1 MKSRLI
7 LVLVCT
13 SMLSGCSATARLYP
27 VQGPLSTQ
35 TPSPVYVAKFTG
47 AFNSGNFSAVL
58 GDGEVCKGRWELVPP
73 PTSSKAATPPGVP
86 SANNLSAEWDTIY
99 GPGFYSK
106 EVLGAD
112 FYMRAVLTGNRGT
125 DLNVEMYANQSPE
138 PSARHDNP
146 ITRIMKGVAKDNKGN
161 IYNMVFP

>member
-1 MKSRLI
+1 MKGRLI
-7 LVLVCT
+7 LVLVCM
-13 SMLSGCSATARLYP
+13 SMLSGCAATVRLYP

-35 TPSPVYVAKFTG
+35 TPLPVYVAKLTHG
-47 AFNSGNFSAVL
+47 LKSGNLSVIL
-58 GDGEVCKGRWELVPP
+58 NNGEVCNGRWELVPP
-73 PTSSKAATPPGVP
+73 PTSSKAATPPDVP
-86 SANNLSAEWDTIY
+86 SANNLSAEWDAIY

-125 DLNVEMYANQSPE
+125 VLNVEMYANQSPE

>member
-1 MKSRLI
+1 MKSRL
-7 LVLVCT
+7 VLFL
-13 SMLSGCSATARLYP
+13 SAMFMLSGCTTTARIYP
-27 VQGPLSTQ
+27 VHGPLSTQ
-35 TPSPVYVAKFTG
+35 TPLPVYVAKLTHG
-47 AFNSGNFSAVL
+47 LKSGDLSAIL
-58 GDGEVCKGRWELVPP
+58 NNGEVCKGRWELVPP
-73 PTSSKAATPPGVP
+73 PTSSKAATPPVLP
-86 SANNLSAEWDTIY
+86 SANNLSAEWDAIY

-125 DLNVEMYANQSPE
+125 VLDVEMYANQSPE